1 MVAPGRALDEVIG
14 AIDVAVGAVR
24 TDVPEG
30 DEAMEATW
38 RGATDEA
45 HPVRSGGEQA
55 RRAVARHRLISR
67 RGFNIESLSVGPTE
81 DPTMSR
87 VTAIVKA
94 DDVAYEQITKQLHKL
109 ISVHKIT
116 DLTNDA
122 AIERELVL
130 FKVNAQ
136 PDRRN
141 EIIEIANVFRAKIVD
156 VGRSSLTIEATGDES
171 KLKGM
176 EDLFRAYGIK
186 EITRTGKIAMSRNS
200 KDV

>member
-1 MVAPGRALDEVIG
+1 MKHILSVLVENKPGVLSRVTG
-14 AIDVAVGAVR
+14 
-24 TDVPEG
+24 
-30 DEAMEATW
+30 
-38 RGATDEA
+38 
-45 HPVRSGGEQA
+45 
-55 RRAVARHRLISR
+55 LISR

-156 VGRSSLTIEATGDES
+156 VGRSSLTIEATEQAQGYGGPLPRLRHQGDHPHRQNRHVPQFEGRVR
-171 KLKGM
+171 LA
-176 EDLFRAYGIK
+176 RRIPN
-186 EITRTGKIAMSRNS
+186 TR
-200 KDV
+200 

>member
-1 MVAPGRALDEVIG
+1 MKHILSVLVENKPGVLSRVTG
-14 AIDVAVGAVR
+14 
-24 TDVPEG
+24 
-30 DEAMEATW
+30 
-38 RGATDEA
+38 
-45 HPVRSGGEQA
+45 
-55 RRAVARHRLISR
+55 LISR

-136 PDRRN
+136 P
-141 EIIEIANVFRAKIVD
+141 NVFRAKIVD

>member
-1 MVAPGRALDEVIG
+1 MKHILSVLVENKPGVLSRVTGMV
-14 AIDVAVGAVR
+14 
-24 TDVPEG
+24 
-30 DEAMEATW
+30 
-38 RGATDEA
+38 
-45 HPVRSGGEQA
+45 
-55 RRAVARHRLISR
+55 SR
-67 RGFNIESLSVGPTE
+67 RGFNIDSLSVGPTE

-87 VTAIVKA
+87 ITIIVKA
-94 DDVAYEQITKQLHKL
+94 DELAYEQLTKQV
-109 ISVHKIT
+109 SVFKIT
-116 DLTNDA
+116 DLTDTA

-130 FKVNAQ
+130 FKVNAA

-186 EITRTGKIAMSRNS
+186 EITRTGKIAMSRAS
-200 KDV
+200 KES